1 MTVGEDDEGFKWIC
15 APATLHVGFEGPAV
29 VTGALHVELVLF
41 TALAALQVFGTE
53 ALDLT
58 RLVVGAQLHA
68 KWARA
73 QNALARGHCTVMT
86 AATIVQRTQI
96 AEFFIGAVRTVVF
109 AITEFLGQQTD
120 AGVIGTHVMGEFTHQ
135 FLTVLFI

>member
-1 MTVGEDDEGFKWIC
+1 M
-15 APATLHVGFEGPAV
+15 
-29 VTGALHVELVLF
+29 LVLDIF
-41 TALAALQVFGTE
+41 ICNSYTYTYLNDGLNKAIELCSRCICFAHVTAMN
-53 ALDLT
+53 LT
-58 RLVVGAQLHA
+58 
-68 KWARA
+68 
-73 QNALARGHCTVMT
+73 
-86 AATIVQRTQI
+86 

>member
-15 APATLHVGFEGPAV
+15 APAALHVGFEGPAII
-29 VTGALHVELVLF
+29 TGALHIELVLF

-58 RLVVGAQLHA
+58 RLVVSAQFHA
-68 KWARA
+68 QWARA
-73 QNALARGHCTVMT
+73 QNALTRGHCAVMT

-96 AEFFIGAVRTVVF
+96 TEFFIGAVRTVVF
-109 AITEFLGQQTD
+109 AITELVGGQTN
-120 AGVIGTHVMGEFTHQ
+120 AGVISTHVMGEFTHQ
-135 FLTVLFI
+135 RLTVIFI